1 MVAIEQRSHTPKGQ
15 RAREHIL
22 ATAEGEFEARGI
34 HGASM
39 RDLATAAD
47 VPLATLVYHFARKE
61 QLYGA
66 VLATIA
72 EQLDAE
78 LTRVLETSPPTPG
91 SEVRT
96 SASTREATLAALDA
110 FIRALVAWAVR
121 EPRRVRL
128 LLRELLD
135 NPTRVEKAA
144 KLPLAPFLVRSSE
157 LVGAATRLRVA
168 KAELPE
174 LAVLQLV
181 GAVSYVVASRPTVD
195 RIVGRVRAKQ
205 LDAQL
210 EREAIAFAHRALGM
224 EVRRAR

>member
-1 MVAIEQRSHTPKGQ
+1 MVVARSHTPKGQ

-22 ATAEGEFEARGI
+22 ATAEAEFAERGF

-39 RDLATAAD
+39 RDLAAAAD
-47 VPLATLVYHFARKE
+47 LPLATLVYHFARKE
-61 QLYGA
+61 QLYAA

-72 EQLDAE
+72 EQLDRDLAGA
-78 LTRVLETSPPTPG
+78 LAP
-91 SEVRT
+91 
-96 SASTREATLAALDA
+96 RESGRGRDLAADAVDA
-110 FIRALVAWAVR
+110 FVRALVGWATR

-144 KLPLAPFLVRSSE
+144 KLPLAPFLTRTTE
-157 LVGAATRLRVA
+157 LVAAAVRAGVA
-168 KAELPE
+168 EADAPE
-174 LAVLQLV
+174 LAVLQTV

-195 RIVGRVRAKQ
+195 RIVGKARAKQ

-210 EREAIAFAHRALGM
+210 EREAIAYARRALGM

>member
-1 MVAIEQRSHTPKGQ
+1 MAVIEQRSHTPKGQ

-22 ATAEGEFEARGI
+22 ATAEREFEARGI

-47 VPLATLVYHFARKE
+47 LPLATLVYHFARKE

-78 LTRVLETSPPTPG
+78 LTRVLGASPARG
-91 SEVRT
+91 SEVRS
-96 SASTREATLAALDA
+96 SASTRETTLAALDA
-110 FIRALVAWAVR
+110 FVRALVAWAVR

-135 NPTRVEKAA
+135 NPMRVEKAA

-157 LVGAATRLRVA
+157 LVEAAARLGVA
-168 KAELPE
+168 KTEMPE

>member
-1 MVAIEQRSHTPKGQ
+1 MVAVELRSHTPKGQ

-22 ATAEGEFEARGI
+22 ATAEEAFAERGV

-39 RDLATAAD
+39 RDLAAAAD
-47 VPLATLVYHFARKE
+47 LPLATLVYHFARKE

-72 EQLDAE
+72 EQLDSELSHALAE
-78 LTRVLETSPPTPG
+78 HPRGIARRTAAATTRD
-91 SEVRT
+91 
-96 SASTREATLAALDA
+96 ATLAALDA
-110 FIRALVAWAVR
+110 FVRALVAWAVR

-135 NPTRVEKAA
+135 NPARVEKAA
-144 KLPLAPFLVRSSE
+144 KLPLAPFLVRTSA
-157 LVGAATRLRVA
+157 LVAAAVRAGVA
-168 KAELPE
+168 EADVPE

-181 GAVSYVVASRPTVD
+181 GGVSYVVAARPTVD
-195 RIVGRVRAKQ
+195 RIVGKARAKQ